1 MDNMWIMVCVLSIH
15 FSEDKIKPI
24 LIDSKR

>member
-15 FSEDKIKPI
+15 FSEDKTKLI